1 MHKVRAAVRVASAIL
16 TGEMLLNGQRIPFE
30 AKISLQKVDAVFADQ
45 ATDGS
50 RVDHWL
56 ALRALETFVD
66 EHLGG

>member
-1 MHKVRAAVRVASAIL
+1 MHKVRAAVRVASATL
-16 TGEMLLNGQRIPFE
+16 SGEMLLNGQRIPFQ
-30 AKISLQKVDAVFADQ
+30 ATISPQRVDATFDEMAV
-45 ATDGS
+45 DGS

>member
-16 TGEMLLNGQRIPFE
+16 SGEMLLNGQRIPFE
-30 AKISLQKVDAVFADQ
+30 AAISPQKIDATFADL
-45 ATDGS
+45 ALDGS

-56 ALRALETFVD
+56 ALRALETFID

>member
-1 MHKVRAAVRVASAIL
+1 MHKVRAAVRVDSAIL

-30 AKISLQKVDAVFADQ
+30 AAISLQKINATFADL
-45 ATDGS
+45 ALDGS

-66 EHLGG
+66 EHLRG